1 MNSFS
6 FNRFGQT
13 LRWVLA
19 TNCRNLLLF
28 SAGIALAV
36 FLGEMFIYGLNGMD
50 STHSPVRMLW
60 DFADIGSALMTA
72 TTVIMVSSVVSSIND
87 KRKRATFLMLP
98 SSNLE
103 KFLLLVFYTT
113 IISVLCLF
121 LAYLVG
127 DTLRMAA
134 IWGDHLLTGQDVVG
148 EVTNYNGVDETYY
161 DWSSSFYWM
170 LSKLI
175 PRLISVWG
183 NGIYWT
189 WENEWSTL
197 IYHVVLAVWVHS
209 VYTFGGTLLRNKYPF
224 IATSV
229 VLLAGVAL
237 FNYVLAS
244 FNLAVYNWVDHVLR
258 GITTVGVVLCILL
271 PIFSVINYWAS
282 FYIFKG
288 FQLITNKYTNYDILK
303 R

>member
-19 TNCRNLLLF
+19 NNFRNLLFF
-28 SAGIALAV
+28 SAGIAFAI
-36 FLGEMFIYGLNGMD
+36 FFGELFIYGLNGMD

-60 DFADIGSALMTA
+60 DFADIGSAMMTV

-103 KFLLLVFYTT
+103 KFLALVFYTT
-113 IISVLCLF
+113 VICVLGML
-121 LAYLVG
+121 LAYIVG

-134 IWGDHLLTGQDVVG
+134 IWGNHLLTGEDAVG
-148 EVTNYNGVDETYY
+148 EVAYCNGVDETFYY
-161 DWSSSFYWM
+161 WSSSVPWM

-175 PRLISVWG
+175 PRLLTVWTS
-183 NGIYWT
+183 GIYWT
-189 WENEWSTL
+189 WQNEWSTL

-209 VYTFGGTLLRNKYPF
+209 VYTLGGMLLRKYAF
-224 IATSV
+224 VVTSV
-229 VLLAGVAL
+229 VLLSAVYL
-237 FNYVLAS
+237 FNFSGLT
-244 FNLAVYNWVDHVLR
+244 VYNWVDHVLH
-258 GITTVGVVLCILL
+258 GITTIGVMLCFVL
-271 PIFSVINYWAS
+271 PIFAAYNYWAS
-282 FYIFKG
+282 FRIFKG
-288 FQLITNKYTNYDILK
+288 FQLITNKWFNYDILK